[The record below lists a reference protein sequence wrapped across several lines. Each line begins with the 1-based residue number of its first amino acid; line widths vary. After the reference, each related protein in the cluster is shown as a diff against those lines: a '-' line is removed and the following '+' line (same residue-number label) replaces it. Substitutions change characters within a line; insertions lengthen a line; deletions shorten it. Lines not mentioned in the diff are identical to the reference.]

1 MMIIHFKFE
10 TFFWHMRASQAL
22 ISLCIA
28 QAGLGLCG
36 LLVYSTVAQLPTGVD
51 QTARI
56 RSPIPNFAD
65 RIFVKALFA

>member
-22 ISLCIA
+22 ISLRIA

-36 LLVYSTVAQLPTGVD
+36 LLVYSTVAPLL
-51 QTARI
+51 
-56 RSPIPNFAD
+56 AD
-65 RIFVKALFA
+65 RRRSDGTNSKPDS